1 MLEFQ
6 ESLSS
11 KPKDGMGTER
21 FLLWEN
27 AQIKGLKKSDT
38 LKPIVASWE
47 AANGICV
54 TRKETRLPNY
64 SSCKKMFEERG
75 LQVSIRQSGG
85 TAVPHGKGIINV
97 TALTAHNGPRS
108 IKHSYSVFCGS
119 LQRSLSQ
126 FGLSST
132 IGAAFGS
139 FCDGDYNVLIENK
152 KVIGTSQRWVKH
164 ENMSKWIV
172 VNHAVIM
179 ASACPVTMTR
189 RVNEFYRQAGSG
201 QTFYPQNVA
210 SLSDYLS
217 KYDEELE
224 AEIRLRLETNL
235 VSDYSQN

>member
-6 ESLSS
+6 ELLSA
-11 KPKDGMGTER
+11 KPKDGMETER

-27 AQIKGLKKSDT
+27 AQIKRLKKLDT
-38 LKPIVASWE
+38 LKPIVTSWE
-47 AANGICV
+47 AANGICI

-64 SSCKKMFEERG
+64 SSCKMMFAERG
-75 LQVSIRQSGG
+75 LQISIRQSGG
-85 TAVPHGKGIINV
+85 TAVPHGKGIINL
-97 TALTAHNGPRS
+97 TALTPHSGPRS
-108 IKHSYSVFCGS
+108 IKHSYSVFCAS

-132 IGAAFGS
+132 IGAAYGS

-164 ENMSKWIV
+164 ENTNQWIV
-172 VNHAVIM
+172 LNHAVIM
-179 ASACPVTMTR
+179 ASACSVAMTR
-189 RVNEFYRQAGSG
+189 RVNEFYHQAGSG
-201 QTFYPQNVA
+201 QTFHPQNVA